1 MEPEARKK
9 ADEEI
14 KQMFKFH
21 YVQMEHELFGPISLE
36 DYKKFKFHYVQME
49 LLRVF

>member
-1 MEPEARKK
+1 MEQREIILLNEKKWEFKFHYVQMEPEARKK

-21 YVQMEHELFGPISLE
+21 YVQME
-36 DYKKFKFHYVQME
+36 